1 MLPSRIENG
10 RAGGPGERVH
20 PYSRGCPVQAPW
32 AGVLIEWPHS
42 HCRKDPSALSVS
54 PSKTAQDRAL
64 LNFAYRGTKSQAG
77 HDRGIPPLTKN
88 VKDGAPG
95 FLGRLSGVIP
105 WCHSEVLIAPRTRL
119 LDLVAQCVGGRRPP
133 HAAQRLKK
141 ALPESAVARLQPASS
156 RVDGAYM
163 RTATLPRIP
172 AFVLV
177 ASCLL
182 FAQQQSTTPASPPQ
196 TSAPAQE
203 QPTNPS
209 APPPTNEPAHPTT
222 VQPQASESGQQST
235 ATPKARKSPKAEA
248 WQILDAACTGD
259 RTIARATAI
268 RVLGLMPDDAK
279 ARRLAEKALAD
290 DKPEVRSAAA
300 AALGDMKSRTS
311 IPKLKEALDDDDPSV
326 ALAAAHS
333 LELMHDDSAY
343 EVYYEVLTGERKAG
357 KGLIASQTSF
367 LKDPKKMAQ
376 LGFEEGLGF
385 IPFAGIGWGAI
396 KAIRK
401 DDSSPVRA
409 AAAKVLAK
417 DPDPAATKAL
427 ADAVGDKSWLVRA
440 AALEALAKRGDPS
453 VLDTV
458 QLSMSDEKDAVK
470 YTAAAGVL
478 RLMAIKESRLPVM
491 KGKNKEN
498 EKKRK
503 K

>member
-1 MLPSRIENG
+1 
-10 RAGGPGERVH
+10 
-20 PYSRGCPVQAPW
+20 
-32 AGVLIEWPHS
+32 
-42 HCRKDPSALSVS
+42 
-54 PSKTAQDRAL
+54 
-64 LNFAYRGTKSQAG
+64 
-77 HDRGIPPLTKN
+77 
-88 VKDGAPG
+88 
-95 FLGRLSGVIP
+95 
-105 WCHSEVLIAPRTRL
+105 
-119 LDLVAQCVGGRRPP
+119 
-133 HAAQRLKK
+133 
-141 ALPESAVARLQPASS
+141 
-156 RVDGAYM
+156 M

-222 VQPQASESGQQST
+222 VQPPTAQPQASESGQQST

-343 EVYYEVLTGERKAG
+343 EVYYEVLTGQRKAG
-357 KGLIASQTSF
+357 RGLIASETSI
-367 LKDPKKMAQ
+367 LKDKKKMAQ
-376 LGFEEGLGF
+376 LGFEEGIGF
-385 IPFAGIGWGAI
+385 VPFAGIGWVAI
-396 KAIRK
+396 KTITK
-401 DDSSPVRA
+401 DDASPVRA

-427 ADAVGDKSWLVRA
+427 ADAAGDKNWLVRA
-440 AALEALAKRGDPS
+440 AALEALAKRGDPA

-458 QLSMSDEKDAVK
+458 SLYMTDKKEAVK
-470 YTAAAGVL
+470 YTAAAAVL
-478 RLMAIKESRLPVM
+478 RLTAIKESGAEVKK
-491 KGKNKEN
+491 KGL
-498 EKKRK
+498 RK
-503 K
+503 KSKK